1 MTGKFL
7 FILYRKAIFFIFKP
21 MLQLNFDPFP
31 ELITERLL
39 LRRVKMADAPKIFFF
54 RSDPVILKFLSK
66 EPAATM
72 KEAEDFITL
81 INNNIDKNEAIMWAI
96 TLRED
101 PSVAIGTI
109 CFWRI
114 LNEHHRAELGYVLD
128 PKYWGKGLMKEA
140 ILQTLEYGFSTM
152 GLHSAEARINPDNIA
167 SASVLEATGFT
178 REAYFKED
186 FFHHGKFEDTAV
198 YSRLK

>member
-1 MTGKFL
+1 
-7 FILYRKAIFFIFKP
+7 

-31 ELITERLL
+31 ELISERLL
-39 LRRVKMADAPKIFFF
+39 LRRVTMADAPKIFFF
-54 RSDPVILKFLSK
+54 RSDPTILKFLSK
-66 EPAATM
+66 EPAANM

-96 TLRED
+96 TLKED

-114 LNEHHRAELGYVLD
+114 QNEHYRAELGYVLD
-128 PKYWGKGLMKEA
+128 PKYWGKGYMKEA
-140 ILQTLEYGFSTM
+140 ILLILDYGFSRM
-152 GLHSAEARINPDNIA
+152 GLHSAEGRINPDNKA
-167 SASVLEATGFT
+167 SASVLEAAGFI

-186 FFHHGKFEDTAV
+186 FFHKGKFEDTAV